1 MEKKSG
7 GNLVEEVQSPK
18 TIPNLP
24 KSMNSKHRKS
34 EEDFDYENAAAI
46 RGLRKKKNRRITV
59 TCYKPS
65 EEMKLKFASLD
76 EILFCLQQALYKHC

>member
-1 MEKKSG
+1 MENSDSQPKMRGTKKKSLPKPIFFFTVEKKSG

-24 KSMNSKHRKS
+24 KSINSKHRKS

-46 RGLRKKKNRRITV
+46 WGLRKKKKQENNS
-59 TCYKPS
+59 Y
-65 EEMKLKFASLD
+65 LL
-76 EILFCLQQALYKHC
+76 

>member
-1 MEKKSG
+1 MENSDSQPKMRGTKKKILSKQIDFFTVEKKSG

-24 KSMNSKHRKS
+24 KSINSRHRKS

-46 RGLRKKKNRRITV
+46 WGFRKKNKKKTG
-59 TCYKPS
+59 
-65 EEMKLKFASLD
+65 E
-76 EILFCLQQALYKHC
+76 